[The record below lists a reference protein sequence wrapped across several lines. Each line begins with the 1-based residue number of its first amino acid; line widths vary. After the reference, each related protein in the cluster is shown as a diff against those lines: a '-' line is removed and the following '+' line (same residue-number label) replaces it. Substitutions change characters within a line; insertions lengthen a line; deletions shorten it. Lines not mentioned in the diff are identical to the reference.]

1 MTRIFYILGFLMA
14 CTIGSY
20 SNGNSDIKTKKQQTQ
35 TIEANDNQS
44 KVNNNDGI

>member
-1 MTRIFYILGFLMA
+1 MA